1 LDRKEV
7 LKSKL
12 AELVIKGDK
21 RQQKRKLEQSDT
33 SEDDDTDSDNKKIAV
48 GNSSLDPIDL
58 ECEESKMLKQSL
70 TMRDEH
76 HLELLQAIR
85 DNTKAVTEMHNDIVK
100 YMLNK

>member
-21 RQQKRKLEQSDT
+21 RQHKRKLEQSDT

-48 GNSSLDPIDL
+48 GNSSSDPIDL
-58 ECEESKMLKQSL
+58 EHEESKMLKQSL

-85 DNTKAVTEMHNDIVK
+85 DNTKAVTEMHDDFVK